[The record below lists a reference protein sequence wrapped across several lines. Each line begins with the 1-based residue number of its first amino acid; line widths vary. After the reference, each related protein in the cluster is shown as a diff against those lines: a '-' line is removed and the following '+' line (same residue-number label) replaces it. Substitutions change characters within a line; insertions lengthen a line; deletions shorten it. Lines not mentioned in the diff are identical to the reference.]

1 LSVASLG
8 DGSIAASPAAPSDDP
23 MATVVPPGVGVEG
36 RPPAVG
42 SPALAPL
49 PEPLSLPA
57 RSRRKRALD
66 LAVALAAAPIV
77 VPFGLLCAAL
87 IRATSRGPALFRQE
101 RVGLG
106 GQTFSIYK
114 FRTMRVDAEERL
126 NSDPEL
132 WSQYV
137 EHDYKVPASV
147 DSRVTRLGRWLRRT
161 SIDELPQL
169 LNVVA
174 GSMSLVGPRPVVPA
188 EVDKYGEHLAV
199 YLSARP
205 GITGAWQVNGR
216 SNVDYPDRVHLD
228 TEYVRTWS
236 LWGDVK
242 ILARTP
248 IAVLS
253 TRGAF

>member
-1 LSVASLG
+1 
-8 DGSIAASPAAPSDDP
+8 
-23 MATVVPPGVGVEG
+23 VVTPGVGGEG
-36 RPPAVG
+36 RAPAVDPPALDEL
-42 SPALAPL
+42 S
-49 PEPLSLPA
+49 EQLSLPA

-66 LAVALAAAPIV
+66 LTLALLAAPVV
-77 VPFGLLCAAL
+77 VPLGLICAAL

-114 FRTMRVDAEERL
+114 FRTMRIDAEERL

-132 WSQYV
+132 WTQYV
-137 EHDYKVPASV
+137 EHDYKVPA
-147 DSRVTRLGRWLRRT
+147 DPRVTRLGRWLRRT

-169 LNVVA
+169 INVVA

-228 TEYVRTWS
+228 IEYVRTWS
-236 LWGDVK
+236 LWRDVK

-248 IAVLS
+248 IAVVS